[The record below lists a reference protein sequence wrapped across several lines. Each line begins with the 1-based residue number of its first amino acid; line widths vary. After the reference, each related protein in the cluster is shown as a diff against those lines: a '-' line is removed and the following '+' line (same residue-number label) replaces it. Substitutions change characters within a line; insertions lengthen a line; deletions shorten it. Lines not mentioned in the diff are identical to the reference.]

1 MDKWSNHSQPTSEV
15 DGIPVPL
22 NHFGAILEWKQFQE
36 LAQKLKENKIEFI
49 IPPQVRYAGK
59 TGEQLTMFFLDPSGN
74 ALEFKAFKNEE
85 EVFHKQL

>member
-1 MDKWSNHSQPTSEV
+1 MCLVILEMDHTSLANTHMTTV
-15 DGIPVPL
+15 
-22 NHFGAILEWKQFQE
+22 GAILEWKQFQE